1 MKLSPISIFLLGL
14 MVAVIA
20 IGYGLFQNFIP
31 NTRDAATYKAW
42 GEKLDVEGNKMNA
55 AIKRVEDAKALVKET
70 SDKWQ
75 VTVASKTP
83 PASVSAGGINVAVNP
98 YDLTVDS
105 IVFRDSVQRSVNRQL
120 KSGGVTVIQGPTV
133 PAPTDDPE
141 TILSSYYNYP
151 GTAYPVSIFD
161 LGQVTVRGNFS
172 QISENIRSWSRM
184 PNYLAVA
191 DGLIITGT
199 APDLTATYNVT
210 LVAFV
215 RGKKIGAPVEMAR
228 QKAQAASAPAG
239 VPVGGAAPGGAVT
252 PGAPGPG
259 SASRPAPGGPV
270 GAGGRGGDD

>member
-20 IGYGLFQNFIP
+20 LSYGFFQNFLP

-42 GEKLDVEGNKMNA
+42 GEKLDAEGRKMPA
-55 AIKRVEDAKALVKET
+55 AVKRVENAKALVKET

-75 VTVASKTP
+75 QTVARKTP
-83 PASVSAGGINVAVNP
+83 PSSVAAGGINVSVNP
-98 YDLTVDS
+98 YNLTVDS
-105 IVFRDSVQRSVNRQL
+105 IMFRDSVQRSVNRQL
-120 KSGGVTVIQGPTV
+120 KVGGVTVVQGASV

-151 GTAYPVSIFD
+151 VRAYPVAIFD
-161 LGQVTVRGNFS
+161 LGQVTVRGSFS
-172 QISENIRSWSRM
+172 EISENIRAWSRM

-228 QKAQAASAPAG
+228 QKAVAATTPAGAVAPAG
-239 VPVGGAAPGGAVT
+239 AVPGAAPGAVPPAGSGLRPT
-252 PGAPGPG
+252 PGAGPG
-259 SASRPAPGGPV
+259 R
-270 GAGGRGGDD
+270 GAGDD

>member
-20 IGYGLFQNFIP
+20 LSYGLFQSFIP
-31 NTRDAATYKAW
+31 NNRDAAVYKAW
-42 GEKLDVEGNKMNA
+42 GEKLDAEGAKMNQA
-55 AIKRVEDAKALVKET
+55 VKRVEDAKALVKET

-75 VTVASKTP
+75 LTVASKTP
-83 PASVSAGGINVAVNP
+83 PSSVSAGGVNIAVNP

-105 IVFRDSVQRSVNRQL
+105 VIFRNSVQKAVNYQL
-120 KSGGVTVIQGPTV
+120 KKGGVVVVQGPTV

-151 GTAYPVSIFD
+151 GTSYPVAIFD

-184 PNYLAVA
+184 PNYLGVA

-199 APDLTATYNVT
+199 APNLTATYNVT

-228 QKAQAASAPAG
+228 QKAAAASGPAG
-239 VPVGGAAPGGAVT
+239 AVPGV
-252 PGAPGPG
+252 PGAPG
-259 SASRPAPGGPV
+259 SVPAGAGIPGGRPT
-270 GAGGRGGDD
+270 GGNPADGGR